1 MTDIPFEQYVFLD
14 FEASSLD
21 PNSWPIEL
29 GVSWITSDLKV
40 ETYANLIKPS
50 PDWFE
55 DAWSP
60 VSAEVH
66 NIPRRDLDTAPD
78 LEVVARDFLTILGDR
93 IALSDAP
100 AFERH
105 WLETLLET
113 AQLVNTVQIQDFDA
127 TTFKTF
133 PKTAL
138 DHIFERLMRGQTKH
152 RAGDDSAKMAHAW
165 VVGLQ
170 YSRSSEGGL

>member
-1 MTDIPFEQYVFLD
+1 MADIPFERFVFLD

-21 PNSWPIEL
+21 ANSWPIEL
-29 GVSWITSDLKV
+29 GVSWITPDLDV

-50 PDWFE
+50 PDWLE

-60 VSAEVH
+60 VSAEIH

-100 AFERH
+100 GFERH
-105 WLETLLET
+105 WLETLLEA
-113 AQLVNTVQIQDFDA
+113 AQLVNTVQIKDFDK
-127 TTFKTF
+127 TTFQTF
-133 PKTAL
+133 PGTTL
-138 DHIFERLMRGQTKH
+138 DHIYERMVRGQSKH
-152 RAGDDSAKMAHAW
+152 RAGDDSAKMAKAW
-165 VVGLQ
+165 AIGLQ
-170 YSRSSEGGL
+170 HSRSSEDRS